1 MKNRMKGILNKRGKK
16 FWLILTAVILV
27 IAIAAF
33 FILRPLLKGETAK
46 AEVTATVSR
55 GSIIRTIEGSGVIA
69 ANDQYTIS
77 SLVTGE
83 VLSDTFEEGDMVEKD
98 ALLYTID
105 STNMDFNIEKAES
118 GVNSARLSYEESLE
132 TLDNMTVK
140 APFTGVI
147 TSLSVKEGDEISAGK
162 SVGDMVDADRMLLS
176 LPFLYADAQY
186 IAAGDIATVVPESAP
201 SESLAGTVKSV
212 STGSMANALGVA
224 VSTVEIWVE
233 NPGGL
238 LEGARATATVGTY
251 ACNDAGVFSYAESGV
266 ITVKTGGTVTSL
278 NVRQGDKVE
287 KGQVLFKLE
296 SDSAERSVERS
307 RISYND
313 SLRSLENTYD
323 QLDDY
328 QIKAPIAGKV
338 IQKSVK
344 AGDKLESGSG
354 GNASSMAIIADL
366 SILTFE
372 MAVDELD
379 ISDIREGQVV
389 QVTAD
394 AVAGRMFTGKVD
406 NVSIVGTTS
415 NGVTSY
421 PVKVT
426 LDGEENAELIP
437 GMNVSATIIIEQKHN
452 ILLIP
457 SSAVSRG
464 NLVCVKGEADASEAA
479 SDPAFEKAAFR
490 TEATPEAPVAAPS
503 ENADAETPS
512 QDISDEKQSE
522 GDTRTQGGFGGTRPD
537 GMAGKRTESGTPE
550 GGIPSASPDANS
562 TENAETPANNRSMP
576 STGNYAANRM
586 PTPEAPAGYHYVRI
600 ETGITDG
607 TYIEVLSGLS
617 EGDVILLPESQ
628 GNANSA
634 VAFTREAQSTMR
646 SMGGMGGMGGMG
658 SMGGGMPMGGSMG
671 GMRR

>member
-1 MKNRMKGILNKRGKK
+1 MKNFMKGILKKRGKK

-27 IAIAAF
+27 IVLAAF
-33 FILRPLLKGETAK
+33 FILRPLLKSETAA

-105 STNMDFNIEKAES
+105 STNMDYNIEKAES
-118 GVNSARLSYEESLE
+118 SVNSARLSYEESLE
-132 TLDNMTVK
+132 TRANMTVT

-147 TSLSVKEGDEISAGK
+147 TALSVKEGDEISAGK
-162 SVGDMVDADRMLLS
+162 SVGDMVDADRMILS

-186 IAAGDIATVVPESAP
+186 IMAGDIATVVAESAP
-201 SESLAGTVKSV
+201 SESLDGTVKSV
-212 STGSMANALGVA
+212 SSGSMANALGVA
-224 VSTVEIWVE
+224 VSTVEIWVT

-238 LEGARATATVGTY
+238 MEGARATATIGTY
-251 ACNDAGVFSYAESGV
+251 ACNDAGTFSYAESGA
-266 ITVKTGGTVTSL
+266 ITVKTGGTVTGL

-287 KGQVLFKLE
+287 KGQVLFTLE
-296 SDSAERSVERS
+296 SDATERSIERS

-323 QLDDY
+323 QLEDY

-379 ISDIREGQVV
+379 ISAIQEGQTV
-389 QVTAD
+389 QITAD

-437 GMNVSATIIIEQKHN
+437 GMNVSATIIVEQKED

-457 SSAVSRG
+457 ASAVSRG
-464 NLVCVKGEADASEAA
+464 NLVCVKGEVDEALPKASLTPARTMEPFKAD
-479 SDPAFEKAAFR
+479 
-490 TEATPEAPVAAPS
+490 TN
-503 ENADAETPS
+503 ENAP
-512 QDISDEKQSE
+512 
-522 GDTRTQGGFGGTRPD
+522 TR
-537 GMAGKRTESGTPE
+537 PE
-550 GGIPSASPDANS
+550 GGMRPEAGESPEGFTRGEKPEDMENIRPEGALSEGAPSKASSGAAD
-562 TENAETPANNRSMP
+562 TENKKTNSDQTA
-576 STGNYAANRM
+576 GNAAQMRDQAANRM
-586 PTPEAPAGYHYVRI
+586 ASLNAPDGFRYVRV

-607 TYIEVLSGLS
+607 TFIEVLSGLS
-617 EGDVILLPESQ
+617 EGDIILLPESQ

-634 VAFTREAQSTMR
+634 VAFTPNAQRT
-646 SMGGMGGMGGMG
+646 MGGMGGMSG
-658 SMGGGMPMGGSMG
+658 MGGGMPMGGGMGGGMG